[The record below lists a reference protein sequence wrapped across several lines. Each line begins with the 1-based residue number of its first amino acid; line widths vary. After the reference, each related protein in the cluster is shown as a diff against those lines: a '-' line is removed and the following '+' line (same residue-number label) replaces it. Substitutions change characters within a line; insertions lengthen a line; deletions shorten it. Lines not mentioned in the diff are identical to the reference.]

1 MRRFLIFM
9 LASLSV
15 ARPIP
20 SSASDFKESEVR
32 RMSRNYA
39 ACVVLERHKTAAKA
53 IIAAADNDEIL
64 RKYPRLID
72 SDCLAS
78 TAGSVTMM
86 FKADNYRY
94 ALAEALVNSDF
105 ARSGPTS
112 FDDRLP
118 LAHLSLPLDE
128 DLQKAVAATA
138 DQHKREELANDF
150 KETYYVAWLSR
161 YGECIVRADPVASRN
176 WLLTIPD
183 GPEES
188 SRIDAMRAAFT
199 ACLKGGTSK
208 FTRSALRG
216 TVAINYYRL
225 AMAKPLPAAADAK

>member
-9 LASLSV
+9 LAGLSV

-32 RMSRNYA
+32 RMSRDYA
-39 ACVVLERHKTAAKA
+39 ACVVMLQHKVAARA
-53 IIAAADNDEIL
+53 IIADAENDEIL
-64 RKYPRLID
+64 RKYPQLVD
-72 SDCLAS
+72 VGCLGS
-78 TAGSVTMM
+78 TAGSVTMT
-86 FKADNYRY
+86 FKAHNYRY

-118 LAHLSLPLDE
+118 LAQLRLPVDD
-128 DLQKAVAATA
+128 DLQKAVAAMA
-138 DQHKREELANDF
+138 DQHMREELESKF
-150 KETYYVAWLSR
+150 REEYYVAWLSR
-161 YGECIVRADPVASRN
+161 YGECVVRADPVASRN

-183 GPEES
+183 GPEEA

-199 ACLKGGTSK
+199 TCLKGGTSK

-225 AMAKPLPAAADAK
+225 AMAKPLPAAAKTK